1 VIDKID
7 KGDETEV
14 MKGLPGFLAAA
25 TVAVAVGTVVALS
38 GCRPTPLAASAPG
51 TTAGAAS
58 SGPSASAPRASAG
71 TPSAHPPASTAPP
84 AIPARLRIGSSGPAV
99 TLLQQKLTALGYW
112 LGPTDGSFGGTTQ
125 QAVYALQKAA
135 GQKRTG
141 VVTSATWNAIDK
153 GVRPTARSRTG
164 QIIEVDLKRDLL
176 LFVSDGHVRYIL
188 NTSTGGGYVFYE
200 EGRREVAITPKG
212 HFTTY
217 RVIDAPHRSPLGL
230 LYRPRYFVAGVA
242 IHGDSSVPAHP
253 VSHGCVRVSNA
264 AINWIWAQNLDP
276 IGRTVWTY

>member
-71 TPSAHPPASTAPP
+71 TPSAHPPASTA
-84 AIPARLRIGSSGPAV
+84 IPAKLRIGSSGPAV